1 MTDTRGTTIT
11 VTTPDGT
18 AEAYLT
24 QPVPDPDNPGGPLP
38 GVLLIMD
45 AIGLRP
51 RIETMA
57 DRIASW
63 GYVVLA
69 PNVFYRDGDAAA
81 TSPSVEF
88 LDDESRAEFFAGA
101 MPRIRRLTPDLA
113 TPDLRAYVDALHARP
128 EVSPGPIGATGYCMG
143 GRLALL
149 AGATLPDDVAA
160 IGMFHTGG
168 LVTDTSASPHLWVT
182 DVRGEVLAVHADHD
196 RSLPPVAIAR
206 FEHALSSAGV
216 THHTT
221 VYPGARHGY
230 TMSDT
235 AEYNHDAAEHH
246 FAELRKLFAR
256 TLH

>member
-1 MTDTRGTTIT
+1 MTDTRGATIT
-11 VTTPDGT
+11 VTTPDGI

-24 QPVPDPDNPGGPLP
+24 QPVSDTDDPDVPLP

-45 AIGLRP
+45 AFGLRP
-51 RIETMA
+51 RIEKMA

-81 TSPSVEF
+81 TSPAVEF
-88 LDDESRAEFFAGA
+88 LDDDSRAAFLAEA

-128 EVSPGPIGATGYCMG
+128 EVSSGPIGVTGYCMG

-168 LVTDTSASPHLWVT
+168 LVTDTSASPHLWVP
-182 DVRGEVLAVHADHD
+182 DVRGEVLAVHADRD
-196 RSLPPVAIAR
+196 RSLPPVAIAQ
-206 FEHALSSAGV
+206 FEHALSSSGV
-216 THHTT
+216 THHAT

-235 AEYNHDAAEHH
+235 AEYNHDATEHH
-246 FAELRKLFAR
+246 FAELQKLFHR